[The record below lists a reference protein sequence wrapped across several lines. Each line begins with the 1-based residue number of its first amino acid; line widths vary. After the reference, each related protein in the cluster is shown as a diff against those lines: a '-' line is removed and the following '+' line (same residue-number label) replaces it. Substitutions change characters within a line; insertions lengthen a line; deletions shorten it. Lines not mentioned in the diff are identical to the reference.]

1 MIDLDTARREVDRA
15 PSSPFAGEFSDLF
28 ARHGADALERHG
40 GGHHVTASCLVFDP
54 VADSVLLNHHGKAQ
68 LWGQF
73 GGHLEPVDV
82 SLRAAAQREAEE
94 ESGLTQLSW
103 VSPAP
108 IDLHVHELSSA
119 FGACTRHYDVVFA
132 ARASV
137 NQSPTVSSESI
148 DVAWFS
154 LTELPTVLMP
164 DLPARLPGLFRAAV
178 AALSA
183 DR

>member
-1 MIDLDTARREVDRA
+1 MIDLETARQVVNRA
-15 PSSPFAGEFSDLF
+15 PSSPFAVKFSERF
-28 ARHGADALERHG
+28 ARQAAAALELHG
-40 GGHHVTASCLVFDP
+40 GGHNVTASYLVFDP
-54 VADSVLLNHHGKAQ
+54 IADSVLLNHHVKAQ

-94 ESGLTQLSW
+94 ESGLTALSW
-103 VSPAP
+103 VSSAP
-108 IDLHVHELSSA
+108 IDLHVHDLSTA
-119 FGACTRHYDVVFA
+119 FGTCTRHYDVVFA

-137 NQSPTVSSESI
+137 SQSPTVSSESI

-154 LTELPTVLMP
+154 LTDLPSALMP
-164 DLPARLPGLFRAAV
+164 DLPARLPGLFRAA
-178 AALSA
+178 AGAFSS

>member
-1 MIDLDTARREVDRA
+1 MIDLETARREVDRA
-15 PSSPFAGEFSDLF
+15 PSSPFADEFAELF
-28 ARHGADALERHG
+28 ARQGAAALERHG

-54 VADSVLLNHHGKAQ
+54 IADSVLLNHHGKAQ

-82 SLRAAAQREAEE
+82 SLRAGAQREPGEE
-94 ESGLTQLSW
+94 GGLPALSGVPPPPRAPHARSLSAA
-103 VSPAP
+103 SGTCP
-108 IDLHVHELSSA
+108 
-119 FGACTRHYDVVFA
+119 RHYDVVFA

-137 NQSPTVSSESI
+137 SQSPTVSSESI

-154 LTELPTVLMP
+154 LTDLPSALMP
-164 DLPARLPGLFRAAV
+164 DLHARLPGLFRAAV
-178 AALSA
+178 GAFSS